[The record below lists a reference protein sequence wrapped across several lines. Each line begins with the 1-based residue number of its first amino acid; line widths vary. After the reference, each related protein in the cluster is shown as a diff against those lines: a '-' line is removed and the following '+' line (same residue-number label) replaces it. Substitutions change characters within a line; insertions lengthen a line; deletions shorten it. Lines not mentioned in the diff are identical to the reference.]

1 MTLGDLKRRVDAAV
15 SAYGGSAQFVTRS
28 EDENSPVIEVDIHPS
43 NDSNKTGAPVV
54 INFNT
59 TEIKENEW

>member
-1 MTLGDLKRRVDAAV
+1 MTLGDLQKAINIAV
-15 SAYGGSAQFVTRS
+15 AAYGATAKFTASG
-28 EDENSPVIEVDIHPS
+28 EDENSAVIEVDIHPS

-54 INFNT
+54 IKFNT